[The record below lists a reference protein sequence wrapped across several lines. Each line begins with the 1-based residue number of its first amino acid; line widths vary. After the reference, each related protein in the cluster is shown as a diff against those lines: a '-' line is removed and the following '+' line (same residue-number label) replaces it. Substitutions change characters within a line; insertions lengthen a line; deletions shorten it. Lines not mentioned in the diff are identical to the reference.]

1 MAGPWEDFKPAPAA
15 DKSGPW
21 DDFKINPTGST
32 LDNLRAGAGKAM
44 VDAVR
49 GGVQLAGDFLTS
61 NPLYSAMLPDKAREV
76 LARNNADIEESRRRD
91 APLMDTKA
99 GTIGNLAGNVA
110 LTLAA
115 PQATTATGAAA
126 VGGILGALQPVA
138 KDESRAVN
146 TAAGAAAG
154 AGAMKL
160 GEFLRN
166 FIGAK
171 LANANQAAAAR
182 QAADAER
189 VATLQAARAEGLMVA
204 PGEAPG
210 AGIGARALGGMSNK
224 INLQQ
229 AVSQKN
235 AEAVNA
241 IARRELGL
249 AQDTPLNEATLQGV
263 RDIAG
268 KAYEAVQNLR
278 AINWDKQFEKEV
290 NGLARQKLGGVTSNP
305 ADGRITQLM
314 DELKSLRQVD
324 GASIVADI
332 KNLREMAK
340 ANFKAVD
347 RAGGDVGSQAL
358 AQAQMKA
365 ADILEGLA
373 ERNLSLN
380 KAPASLIQELRDAR
394 KLIAK
399 TYTIENAI
407 NEGAGNVSAQKL
419 AQALNRGAPLE
430 NGLLTAAKFGNAFSK
445 SAQSPEKMGAVPPFT
460 MTDLV
465 TGAVGGTVNPA
476 LAGLALVRPAAR
488 SVVLSKMMQDSLA
501 NPSYAAPTALRA
513 ADAVAW
519 SPALR
524 ALLPGLGAAGVI
536 PQVQQ

>member
-1 MAGPWEDFKPAPAA
+1 MNDTGDGAERRMHPWSWLF
-15 DKSGPW
+15 
-21 DDFKINPTGST
+21 
-32 LDNLRAGAGKAM
+32 
-44 VDAVR
+44 
-49 GGVQLAGDFLTS
+49 
-61 NPLYSAMLPDKAREV
+61 V
-76 LARNNADIEESRRRD
+76 LAQQVRPFVV
-91 APLMDTKA
+91 PLLA
-99 GTIGNLAGNVA
+99 LLFFGARGNDGDLWAY
-110 LTLAA
+110 AA
-115 PQATTATGAAA
+115 PVIAVAA
-126 VGGILGALQPVA
+126 
-138 KDESRAVN
+138 
-146 TAAGAAAG
+146 
-154 AGAMKL
+154 
-160 GEFLRN
+160 
-166 FIGAK
+166 
-171 LANANQAAAAR
+171 
-182 QAADAER
+182 
-189 VATLQAARAEGLMVA
+189 
-204 PGEAPG
+204 
-210 AGIGARALGGMSNK
+210 
-224 INLQQ
+224 
-229 AVSQKN
+229 
-235 AEAVNA
+235 
-241 IARRELGL
+241 LGL
-249 AQDTPLNEATLQGV
+249 ASAWQCLSFRYRIG
-263 RDIAG
+263 
-268 KAYEAVQNLR
+268 
-278 AINWDKQFEKEV
+278 
-290 NGLARQKLGGVTSNP
+290 
-305 ADGRITQLM
+305 ADRITVRSGL
-314 DELKSLRQVD
+314 LHR
-324 GASIVADI
+324 
-332 KNLREMAK
+332 NLREMAK
-340 ANFKAVD
+340 ANFKVVD

-430 NGLLTAAKFGNAFSK
+430 SGLLTAAKFGNAFSK

-465 TGAVGGTVNPA
+465 TGALGGTVNPA